1 MTQTDNSLGM
11 TRVEIMCSACGG
23 HLGHV
28 FEGERMT
35 ETNERHCVNGRS
47 VVYREGPLPDGKTE
61 VKVLPE
67 RETSSLLE
75 KLLGGK

>member
-1 MTQTDNSLGM
+1 
-11 TRVEIMCSACGG
+11 
-23 HLGHV
+23 
-28 FEGERMT
+28 MT